1 MHCFLYCTFTCI
13 VFSIVEDTA
22 IRINKQ
28 EKTGTEISSGQICRH
43 RPIFPGRRQPSIVG
57 VNELNYRVR
66 NGNGCTLITKNTYY
80 LFFSE
85 KTFVTITHS
94 LRYVKKKLVT
104 RGRIELPFTA

>member
-1 MHCFLYCTFTCI
+1 MDLSFCL
-13 VFSIVEDTA
+13 
-22 IRINKQ
+22 
-28 EKTGTEISSGQICRH
+28 CRH
-43 RPIFPGRRQPSIVG
+43 RPIFPGRHQPSIVS